1 MENVAIIGASS
12 RESRYSYKAQQML
25 TEHGHKVFPVNPH
38 GGEVQGVTCFTC
50 IDQIEDPIDTVTLY
64 VSPKRLSDSI
74 DKIIEAKPKR
84 VIFNPGT
91 ESEELMSKIQNAG
104 IEVQSA
110 CTLVLLS
117 TNQF

>member
-12 RESRYSYKAQQML
+12 RESRYSHKAQLML
-25 TEHGHKVFPVNPH
+25 REHGHNVYPVNPH
-38 GGEVQGVTCFTC
+38 GGEVLGETCYTC
-50 IDQIEDPIDTVTLY
+50 IDKIEDHIDTVTLY
-64 VSPKRLSDSI
+64 VSPKRLAGSL

-91 ESEELMSKIQNAG
+91 ESEELMDTVRNAG
-104 IEVQSA
+104 IEVLTA